1 MLVTARGTEEEA
13 WTWPCPYCGTS
24 NSIDAAV
31 CPGCNAQLRDP
42 EEDDLFTT
50 VATDNAQMVDPAAP
64 RVRESLWS
72 TDAPPEELVA
82 EEVLEDVEEADLSA
96 GAQPWPT
103 TATPGGVPQGGV
115 AQAAEA
121 TEHQA
126 PAADGPFSRQAS
138 AAAPSA
144 GESASAFAPGPSHSE
159 PSHPGSS
166 GPAPGQG
173 GPAPFA
179 NSPNAFAREATAPA
193 PSGHEAGHAAFGVTG
208 MPQPEQARPQVP
220 DQGPPPA
227 VEAPPV
233 TPDENGLSV
242 AVERLGGGERE
253 ACAVPIGVCGALLG
267 DQEVVLGLLAG
278 HLLGHSA
285 VMMVTNT
292 RILIA
297 NARRWKPL
305 LDQFLP
311 SADLTVHVRHDRSV
325 ASVTIVQGDRLSTV
339 DDIADVPAALD
350 LAERIRAMTGRV

>member
-1 MLVTARGTEEEA
+1 M
-13 WTWPCPYCGTS
+13 
-24 NSIDAAV
+24 

-50 VATDNAQMVDPAAP
+50 VATDNAQMVDPGAP

-72 TDAPPEELVA
+72 TEAPPEELVA
-82 EEVLEDVEEADLSA
+82 QEVLDDVEEAELSG
-96 GAQPWPT
+96 GAQPWPSA
-103 TATPGGVPQGGV
+103 ATPGPFPEEGA
-115 AQAAEA
+115 AQAGP
-121 TEHQA
+121 A
-126 PAADGPFSRQAS
+126 PATQQPSADGPFSRRAS

-144 GESASAFAPGPSHSE
+144 GASASAFAPGPAQPD

-166 GPAPGQG
+166 ATGPAQA

-179 NSPNAFAREATAPA
+179 NSPNAFAADAAAPA
-193 PSGHEAGHAAFGVTG
+193 PQTHEAGQGAFGVSDA
-208 MPQPEQARPQVP
+208 PRFEQAGAQVP
-220 DQGPPPA
+220 DAGPPPA
-227 VEAPPV
+227 TEAPAV

-242 AVERLGGGERE
+242 AVDRMGHAERE

-311 SADLTVHVRHDRSV
+311 SGDLTVHVRHDRSI

-350 LAERIRAMTGRV
+350 LAERIRAMIGRV